1 MSDNLSVFINPPWP
15 PPFLHHSSHFCRD
28 DETNEDFTF
37 CASHTLFDFSLLYLV
52 PSHKKYQLR
61 PIAQK
66 PVSTK
71 GICPE
76 LHCYVLLQS
85 LTTSTLQ
92 SLMHCMVWRL
102 VNTLEANM
110 TRGMWTPGVC
120 LHPLWFSLD
129 NTVVTA
135 TVLSKHLLYL
145 RWDRLV
151 GCHPSSVSNLNLY
164 QPLLWSIIGWRILRA
179 RQGKEKT
186 KAGFQ
191 IGSIIDAYCILYT

>member
-1 MSDNLSVFINPPWP
+1 MRISVLLIPCLISLSCI
-15 PPFLHHSSHFCRD
+15 LSG
-28 DETNEDFTF
+28 
-37 CASHTLFDFSLLYLV
+37 

-66 PVSTK
+66 SVSTK
-71 GICPE
+71 GIYLESNC
-76 LHCYVLLQS
+76 CVLLQS
-85 LTTSTLQ
+85 LTTNTLE

-135 TVLSKHLLYL
+135 TVLCLCKHLLYL
-145 RWDRLV
+145 RWDGLV
-151 GCHPSSVSNLNLY
+151 GCHPSSCQTSTFINLC
-164 QPLLWSIIGWRILRA
+164 WSIIGWRIVRT

-191 IGSIIDAYCILYT
+191 IGPDIDA